1 MAEKEVKGIK
11 KFFEEFKA
19 FAMRGN
25 VLDMAVGVVIGG
37 AFTAI
42 VTALVDDVINP
53 LIGLFFKADFS
64 DVVIGLGGSSI
75 KIGEFVN
82 SIINFLIV
90 AFVLFV
96 VIKFVNSLHKKPEEP
111 AEPEEP
117 TTKVC
122 PYCQSEISI
131 KAVRCPPL
139 HQQAGGLPGD
149 QQLNFEWPPL
159 CSGHIQRNHFL
170 NYKSGKSANF
180 PDLFFHPRS
189 RKGKQHNQRKTSLP
203 GRSRCGSRA
212 GRFYFIREKYGKS
225 VR

>member
-1 MAEKEVKGIK
+1 MPLQVLPPSLLLHRKSKNSFILAKRESLRAFPFYFLPKGGLRLSFSLAITPKIRYHRSKYVPLRHKGSKGVDFLMAEKEVKGIK

-42 VTALVDDVINP
+42 VTALVEDIINP

-64 DVVIGLGGSSI
+64 EVVIGLGGSSI

-96 VIKFVNSLHKKPEEP
+96 VIKFVNSLHKKP
-111 AEPEEP
+111 AEPEAPAEP

-131 KAVRCPPL
+131 KAVRCPHCTSKL
-139 HQQAGGLPGD
+139 EG
-149 QQLNFEWPPL
+149 
-159 CSGHIQRNHFL
+159 
-170 NYKSGKSANF
+170 F
-180 PDLFFHPRS
+180 PEI
-189 RKGKQHNQRKTSLP
+189 NN
-203 GRSRCGSRA
+203 
-212 GRFYFIREKYGKS
+212 
-225 VR
+225 

>member
-1 MAEKEVKGIK
+1 MAEKEIKGIK

-25 VLDMAVGVVIGG
+25 VLDMAVGVVVGG

-96 VIKFVNSLHKKPEEP
+96 TIKAINMLHKKPVEEP
-111 AEPEEP
+111 KEP
-117 TTKVC
+117 TTKKC
-122 PYCQSEISI
+122 PYCQSEIAI
-131 KAVRCPPL
+131 KAVRCPHCTSKL
-139 HQQAGGLPGD
+139 EG
-149 QQLNFEWPPL
+149 
-159 CSGHIQRNHFL
+159 
-170 NYKSGKSANF
+170 F
-180 PDLFFHPRS
+180 PEAKL
-189 RKGKQHNQRKTSLP
+189 
-203 GRSRCGSRA
+203 
-212 GRFYFIREKYGKS
+212 
-225 VR
+225 

>member
-42 VTALVDDVINP
+42 VNSLVNDIINP
-53 LIGLFFKADFS
+53 AIGLFFNADFS
-64 DVVIGLGGSSI
+64 EVGIHVGDVMIGIGSFI
-75 KIGEFVN
+75 N
-82 SIINFLIV
+82 AIINFLIV

-96 VIKFVNSLHKKPEEP
+96 VIKTINALHKKPAEP
-111 AEPEEP
+111 AAHHQGVPLLPERDL
-117 TTKVC
+117 
-122 PYCQSEISI
+122 YQGG
-131 KAVRCPPL
+131 ALPPL

-170 NYKSGKSANF
+170 NYKSGKSADF